1 MTLRTLIISASIA
14 ALAGCSGGAKK
25 ADAGKKAPAAK
36 TDTKKDAKKADAKK
50 ADAKKADAK
59 TAAKGAAGD
68 TAAPAAAAG
77 PKSSIKGK
85 VAFAGAAPAPKKLD
99 RASDPFCAKTEAV
112 DQSVMVNEN
121 KTLANVWVKVVG
133 APDAAAP
140 KDEPAISQTNCSYEP
155 RVLGVV
161 AGQKIAIKNGD
172 QTLHNVHTYRGA
184 GTVFNLAQ
192 PPGAPD
198 LKKKMKAAKAGA
210 PSEIKFKCDV
220 HPWMTAYVGV
230 HNNGLHAVT
239 GKDGAFEIKDVP
251 VGKYTVEAWH
261 ETFGTKKVEVEVKA
275 DAPAAAEFSY
285 DGTEN
290 KG

>member
-1 MTLRTLIISASIA
+1 MTVRTLVISASIA

-25 ADAGKKAPAAK
+25 AEAPKKADAAK
-36 TDTKKDAKKADAKK
+36 TDTKADAKK
-50 ADAKKADAK
+50 ADAKPADAK
-59 TAAKGAAGD
+59 TAAAAAAP
-68 TAAPAAAAG
+68 AAPAAAAG

-112 DQSVMVNEN
+112 DESVSVNAN

-133 APDAAAP
+133 APDAEAP
-140 KDEPAISQTNCSYEP
+140 KDAPAISQTNCSYVP

-192 PPGAPD
+192 PPGSPD
-198 LKKKMKAAKAGA
+198 LTKKMKAAKEGEPA
-210 PSEIKFKCDV
+210 EIKFKCDV

-251 VGKYTVEAWH
+251 VGKYTIEAWH
-261 ETFGTKKVEVEVKA
+261 EVYGAKKIEVEVKA

>member
-1 MTLRTLIISASIA
+1 MTLRTIVISASIA
-14 ALAGCSGGAKK
+14 ALVGCSGGGGGAARK
-25 ADAGKKAPAAK
+25 ADAPK
-36 TDTKKDAKKADAKK
+36 TDTKKTAVKADAKK
-50 ADAKKADAK
+50 ADAKKAGTKTADAK
-59 TAAKGAAGD
+59 A
-68 TAAPAAAAG
+68 AAPAAAG

-85 VAFAGAAPAPKKLD
+85 VAFAGAAPAAKKLD

-112 DQSVMVNEN
+112 DQSVVVNEN

-133 APDAAAP
+133 APDGEAP
-140 KDEPAISQTNCSYEP
+140 KDAAAISQTNCTYEP
-155 RVLGVV
+155 RVTGVV
-161 AGQKIAIKNGD
+161 AGQKVAIKNGD

-192 PPGAPD
+192 PPGSPD
-198 LKKKMKAAKAGA
+198 LKKKMKAAKAGE

-220 HPWMTAYVGV
+220 HPWMTAFVGV

-251 VGKYTVEAWH
+251 VGKYTIEAWH
-261 ETFGTKKVEVEVKA
+261 ETFGSKKIEVEVKA

>member
-1 MTLRTLIISASIA
+1 MKLLKTLALSTMTASLVA
-14 ALAGCSGGAKK
+14 CSGGGGGGA
-25 ADAGKKAPAAK
+25 APAAG
-36 TDTKKDAKKADAKK
+36 TATDAKKADTKK
-50 ADAKKADAK
+50 ADAKADTKKAAPK
-59 TAAKGAAGD
+59 AA
-68 TAAPAAAAG
+68 AAPAAAAPAAAG
-77 PKSSIKGK
+77 PKGAIKGK

-112 DQSVMVNEN
+112 DQAVVVNAN
-121 KTLANVWVKVVG
+121 KTLANVWVKVMG
-133 APDAAAP
+133 APDGEAP
-140 KDEPAISQTNCSYEP
+140 KDPIDIIQKDCIYEP

-161 AGQKIAIKNGD
+161 AGQKVAIKNGD

-184 GTVFNLAQ
+184 DTIDNLAQ
-192 PPGAPD
+192 PPGSPAI
-198 LKKKMKAAKAGA
+198 KKKMKAAKPGQ
-210 PSEIKFKCDV
+210 PQEIRFSCDV

-230 HNNGLHAVT
+230 HNNALHAVT

-261 ETFGTKKVEVEVKA
+261 EVYGVKKVEVEVKA

>member
-1 MTLRTLIISASIA
+1 MTIRTLVLSASIA
-14 ALAGCSGGAKK
+14 ALVGCSGGAKK
-25 ADAGKKAPAAK
+25 ADTK
-36 TDTKKDAKKADAKK
+36 TADTKKPDAKKADAKK
-50 ADAKKADAK
+50 ADTKVADAK
-59 TAAKGAAGD
+59 PA
-68 TAAPAAAAG
+68 AAPAAAAG

-85 VAFAGAAPAPKKLD
+85 VAFAGAAPAAKKID

-112 DQSVMVNEN
+112 DQSIVVNAN

-133 APDAAAP
+133 APDSEP
-140 KDEPAISQTNCSYEP
+140 SKDPVAIEQKNCTYEP
-155 RVLGVV
+155 RVLAVV
-161 AGQKIAIKNGD
+161 AGQKVGIKNAD
-172 QTLHNVHTYRGA
+172 QTLHNVHSYRGA

-192 PPGAPD
+192 PPGSPD
-198 LKKKMKAAKAGA
+198 LKKKMKAAKAGE
-210 PSEIKFKCDV
+210 PTQIKLKCDV

-230 HNNGLHAVT
+230 HNNGLQAVT
-239 GKDGAFEIKDVP
+239 GKDGSFELKDVP

-261 ETFGTKKVEVEVKA
+261 EVYGVKKIEVEVKA